1 MYYLLGAGPR
11 SPNRLPP
18 RPGDVQLC
26 QKKNGPAVLT
36 RTRNTSNVRST
47 TQRGVGN
54 TNRLCRIRIQHLDQR
69 QHLGSNRLDVLQ
81 TGHPNEQRR
90 GRLAQW
96 PKSPSFWKSTTAHVP
111 PNPASLQGSETDSDP
126 DPPGIREEAA
136 TNPATKV

>member
-1 MYYLLGAGPR
+1 MQDLGLQTAYRHDRGTYSFVR
-11 SPNRLPP
+11 
-18 RPGDVQLC
+18 
-26 QKKNGPAVLT
+26 KKNGPAVLT

-54 TNRLCRIRIQHLDQR
+54 NNRLCRIRIQHLDQR

-90 GRLAQW
+90 GRLAQR

-111 PNPASLQGSETDSDP
+111 PNPASLQGSESDSDS

>member
-26 QKKNGPAVLT
+26 QKNDGPAVLT

-47 TQRGVGN
+47 TQQGVGN

-90 GRLAQW
+90 RRLAQL

-111 PNPASLQGSETDSDP
+111 PYPASLQGSETDSDP